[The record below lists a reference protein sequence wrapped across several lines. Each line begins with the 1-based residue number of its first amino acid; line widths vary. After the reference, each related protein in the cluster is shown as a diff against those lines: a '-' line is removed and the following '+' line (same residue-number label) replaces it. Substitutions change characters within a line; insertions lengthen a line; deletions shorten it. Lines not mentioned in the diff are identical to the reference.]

1 MSQTSVKKTEKWKF
15 KWKKVTIQCRK
26 DTKM

>member
-1 MSQTSVKKTEKWKF
+1 MSQTSVKKTEKWKLE
-15 KWKKVTIQCRK
+15 WKKVTIQCRK